1 MTISDDG
8 ALVDGLSRSADG
20 TYRDSDGRVLDANEV
35 IARLTQDI
43 RAQRAETARVG
54 LTYNRIPEDTG
65 DSMRL
70 ANDDIPVLRRVPEL
84 SMDKG
89 NDETDHVLI
98 EGDNLPG
105 LMALLPSLRGRV
117 NVIYIDPPYNT
128 GATDWVYNNKFIA
141 EDDPFRHSKWLSLM
155 EPRLRLARDLLA
167 DDGIICCTI
176 DDYEIIY
183 LGALMD
189 EIFGEE
195 NKLGIITIQN
205 NPSGRSTVKG
215 ISIAH
220 EYALFYGKTDL
231 ARVGRLPRTI
241 AQRNIYNDQDDNGR
255 FSWANFR
262 ASYSNFSGSL
272 YYPIFIKKDGASFRI
287 PELYRDSDGTWNT
300 YDDPDDSEFIS
311 WPIDADG
318 RKRTWKWSPE
328 TLASNPSEV
337 RVHSHND
344 KSLHPYIQYKMRMKS
359 DDIQPKTIWTD
370 SKYNAATYGASLL
383 KRIIGFD
390 MFSYPKSLEAVKDC
404 IRVANVRKDSI
415 VLDFF
420 AGSGTTG
427 HAVAELNKEDGGHRR
442 AILVT
447 NNFET
452 RNDGSR
458 RETGI
463 ARGVTAPR
471 MKNVLTGDWADG
483 KHHEALPGNLAYYR
497 VGYEHTDIDRD
508 TATGHLSP
516 SSWSG
521 AVMDTPLGDWAD
533 TIALGE
539 LALRSASPGAV
550 GAWSPSLSAL
560 MGGGHAAWYS
570 NEDGTKHVLI
580 LDAFVD
586 YPVMEDIKSDID
598 AAGINTGSMSVFI
611 SSSASTGEYLESGI
625 FDPEREYPYPMP
637 MVSIESRQS
646 MSLLRT
652 GVISAAH
659 HDNNDDDNGDTVHHH
674 EDIGANV
681 TENKSKRQQSNSNE
695 SSQVN
700 R

>member
-1 MTISDDG
+1 MYRKNPDDYRSTIHNG
-8 ALVDGLSRSADG
+8 A
-20 TYRDSDGRVLDANEV
+20 
-35 IARLTQDI
+35 I
-43 RAQRAETARVG
+43 RIEKKQRASQTLV
-54 LTYNRIPEDTG
+54 T
-65 DSMRL
+65 SW
-70 ANDDIPVLRRVPEL
+70 
-84 SMDKG
+84 
-89 NDETDHVLI
+89 H
-98 EGDNLPG
+98 
-105 LMALLPSLRGRV
+105 
-117 NVIYIDPPYNT
+117 
-128 GATDWVYNNKFIA
+128 
-141 EDDPFRHSKWLSLM
+141 
-155 EPRLRLARDLLA
+155 
-167 DDGIICCTI
+167 
-176 DDYEIIY
+176 
-183 LGALMD
+183 
-189 EIFGEE
+189 E
-195 NKLGIITIQN
+195 NKY
-205 NPSGRSTVKG
+205 NPRWNGT
-215 ISIAH
+215 
-220 EYALFYGKTDL
+220 AL
-231 ARVGRLPRTI
+231 
-241 AQRNIYNDQDDNGR
+241 
-255 FSWANFR
+255 
-262 ASYSNFSGSL
+262 
-272 YYPIFIKKDGASFRI
+272 
-287 PELYRDSDGTWNT
+287 
-300 YDDPDDSEFIS
+300 
-311 WPIDADG
+311 ID
-318 RKRTWKWSPE
+318 T
-328 TLASNPSEV
+328 
-337 RVHSHND
+337 
-344 KSLHPYIQYKMRMKS
+344 
-359 DDIQPKTIWTD
+359 
-370 SKYNAATYGASLL
+370 
-383 KRIIGFD
+383 IIGEGKFD
-390 MFSYPKSLEAVKDC
+390 FPKSLYAVKD
-404 IRVANVRKDSI
+404 IIKILSHSKNDI
-415 VLDFF
+415 ILDFF

-427 HAVAELNKEDGGHRR
+427 HAVAELNREDGGHRR

-463 ARGVTAPR
+463 ARDVTAPR

-539 LALRSASPGAV
+539 LTLRSASPGAV

-652 GVISAAH
+652 GVISTAH
-659 HDNNDDDNGDTVHHH
+659 HDNNDDDNGDTVYHH